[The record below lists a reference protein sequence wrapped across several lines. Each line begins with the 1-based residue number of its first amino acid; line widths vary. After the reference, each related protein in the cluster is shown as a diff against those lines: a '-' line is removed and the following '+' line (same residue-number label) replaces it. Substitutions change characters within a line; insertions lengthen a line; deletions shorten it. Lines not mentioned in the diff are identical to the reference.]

1 MGRRRADEHVSTA
14 YAAHGEQARIQQLMT
29 EIEAARATQWRDSG
43 NANVCYLLRLLES
56 TQRDRR
62 RRAGKTYGL
71 RNSID

>member
-1 MGRRRADEHVSTA
+1 MGRRRADEHASTA

-43 NANVCYLLRLLES
+43 IANVCDLLRLLES
-56 TQRDRR
+56 TSET
-62 RRAGKTYGL
+62 AAAALEKPYGL